1 MATALSKT
9 GQTIRLGHV
18 RMLSAYA
25 SGTFAFTFG
34 TMTMFLIPLRARE
47 LGVSLELIGILV
59 GAGAFLPMFTS
70 IPSGAVADR
79 IGARQTYLLGAV
91 IAGATA
97 FLFSL
102 ASSFWGMLALHL
114 IAGLGRGMG
123 WVSSQ
128 TYITSIGVGN
138 ERPGIA
144 GRFGFSVNLGT
155 LVAPLVIGV
164 TAQLVGYQYSFLL
177 VAVVVAGFIAIGL
190 TLPDVRAQAPG
201 TAHPSGSSAGFGE
214 ALRLLRLRGIQVAML
229 LTFVRI
235 WVTGGWMSFYPL
247 ILVEEGF
254 QPATVGVVVASV
266 SLVATGTS
274 LLAGRAARYATKET
288 VTALSMML
296 GVAGMAVSS
305 QLVAMPLV
313 FVAPILVGVGS
324 GLGLPLLLAIFSEGA
339 PPEQRGVVLGMRTAG
354 NQAAGTVT
362 PVVMGGLLTAVGI
375 ALGFA
380 FSAAFC
386 GTALALT
393 LWLHVAHRRQVAA
406 RL

>member
-1 MATALSKT
+1 MATAINKT
-9 GQTIRLGHV
+9 GQTIRLG
-18 RMLSAYA
+18 RAQMLSAYA
-25 SGTFAFTFG
+25 SGAFAFSFG

-47 LGVSLELIGILV
+47 LGVPLELIGILV

-79 IGARQTYLLGAV
+79 IGARRTYLLGTL
-91 IAGATA
+91 IAGVVAL
-97 FLFSL
+97 LFSQT
-102 ASSFWGMLALHL
+102 ASYWGMLALHL

-128 TYITSIGVGN
+128 TYITSIGVGDQ
-138 ERPGIA
+138 RPGIA

-164 TAQLVGYQYSFLL
+164 TAQLVGYQHSFLL
-177 VAVVVAGFIAIGL
+177 VAGVVAGFTAIGL
-190 TLPDVRAQAPG
+190 TLPDVRARAPG
-201 TAHPSGSSAGFGE
+201 TAHPGGSSTGFGE
-214 ALRLLRLRGIQVAML
+214 AVKLLRLRGIQVAML

-247 ILVEEGF
+247 ILVQEGF
-254 QPATVGVVVASV
+254 QPAMVGVIIASV
-266 SLVATGTS
+266 SVVATGTS
-274 LLAGRAARYATKET
+274 LLAGRASRYETKET
-288 VTALSMML
+288 VTALTLML
-296 GVAGMAVSS
+296 GVVGMAISS
-305 QLVAMPLV
+305 QLLTMPLV
-313 FVAPILVGVGS
+313 FVSPILVGVGS

-375 ALGFA
+375 TLGFA

-393 LWLHVAHRRQVAA
+393 LWLHVAHRRREAA

>member
-1 MATALSKT
+1 
-9 GQTIRLGHV
+9 
-18 RMLSAYA
+18 MLSAYS
-25 SGTFAFTFG
+25 SGAFAFSFG

-47 LGVSLELIGILV
+47 LGVSLELIGILI
-59 GAGAFLPMFTS
+59 GAGALLPMFTS
-70 IPSGAVADR
+70 IPAGAVADR
-79 IGARQTYLLGAV
+79 IGSRHTYLLGTI
-91 IAGATA
+91 IAGVVA
-97 FLFSL
+97 FLFFL
-102 ASSFWGMLALHL
+102 TSSFWEMLALHF

-128 TYITSIGVGN
+128 TYITSIGAGD
-138 ERPGIA
+138 ERPAIA

-155 LVAPLVIGV
+155 LLAPLAIGV
-164 TAQLVGYQYSFLL
+164 AAQLVGYRYSFLL
-177 VAVVVAGFIAIGL
+177 VAAIAAGFTAIGL

-201 TAHPSGSSAGFGE
+201 MARSGGSSTGFGE
-214 ALRLLRLRGIQVAML
+214 ALKLLRLRGIQVAML

-254 QPATVGVVVASV
+254 QPAMVGVIIASV
-266 SLVATGTS
+266 SVVATGTS
-274 LLAGRAARYATKET
+274 LLAGRASRYATKET
-288 VTALSMML
+288 VTAVSLML
-296 GVAGMAVSS
+296 GVFGMAISS
-305 QLVAMPLV
+305 QVLAMPLV
-313 FVAPILVGVGS
+313 FISPILVGVAS

-339 PPEQRGVVLGMRTAG
+339 PPEQRGIVLGMRTAV

-362 PVVMGGLLTAVGI
+362 PVVMGGLLTVVGV

-393 LWLHVAHRRQVAA
+393 LWLHVIHRRKVAA
-406 RL
+406 QR